1 MRNEKKDVCLTL
13 ENVSKVFAKVESDEV
28 THALQDVSVT
38 MKSGEFVSLVG
49 PSGCG
54 KSTILRLVAGL
65 ILPTLGRV
73 TVDGA
78 EVETPSPERGV
89 VFQNPTLFPWLT
101 VEKNI
106 AFSLDVRGMKD
117 GKAERVDQM
126 IRMIGLERFRNDY
139 PAQLS
144 GGMAQRVAL
153 VRTLINEPEILLLDE
168 PLGALDEFTRMN
180 MQDEILNIW
189 SQKKQLALMVT
200 HSIDEAVYCADD
212 AETADAV
219 RSDGSVSDALATG
232 LGVTVPEDETGRF
245 ASADGIHADVDYA
258 DMTWYIYDAAE
269 LLDKAARL
277 GETADG
283 KEAADLYDWLMAEYA
298 KVYTLD
304 NLAYIDFYA
313 HPGDETLSDACRQLD
328 SVLNEVN
335 DALCTALSDA
345 LDGPA
350 GSALRSYIG
359 EDKATA
365 LVGYDEQTDRQREIT
380 ERVSEL
386 TLQYNALIME
396 YLSYDE
402 ETEKIGALYRELVD
416 LHNEEAQIV
425 GYKDYADYAYE
436 ASYGRDFTPDDAAAL
451 CEAVKPYARQYFGS
465 LYYNEATYADFSADT
480 DLTERELVGLVTQY
494 MPRVSDDAAKA
505 AAYMEKHGLYFMDS
519 AERVSDLG
527 FTTTLDQYNAPFIY
541 LALYGDQNDIQSM
554 FHEFGHYYDAYVNP
568 VPDLL
573 LSVGSLDIFEIHSTG
588 MEALSTGWD

>member
-1 MRNEKKDVCLTL
+1 MARYLLSARNRVVWKRVMQMKMKKRI
-13 ENVSKVFAKVESDEV
+13 
-28 THALQDVSVT
+28 ALLLAAAMLS
-38 MKSGEFVSLVG
+38 
-49 PSGCG
+49 
-54 KSTILRLVAGL
+54 L
-65 ILPTLGRV
+65 ILCG
-73 TVDGA
+73 
-78 EVETPSPERGV
+78 
-89 VFQNPTLFPWLT
+89 
-101 VEKNI
+101 
-106 AFSLDVRGMKD
+106 
-117 GKAERVDQM
+117 
-126 IRMIGLERFRNDY
+126 
-139 PAQLS
+139 
-144 GGMAQRVAL
+144 
-153 VRTLINEPEILLLDE
+153 
-168 PLGALDEFTRMN
+168 
-180 MQDEILNIW
+180 
-189 SQKKQLALMVT
+189 
-200 HSIDEAVYCADD
+200 CADD
-212 AETADAV
+212 AETVGAV
-219 RSDGSVSDALATG
+219 RSDGSVSDALAAG
-232 LGVTVPEDETGRF
+232 LGVTVPEEETDRF

-298 KVYTLD
+298 RVYTLD

-588 MEALSTGWD
+588 MEALSTGWYEDIYGEDADLARIRFLDSALYTVFSGCLFDEFQRVVYADPSLTPEQISQTFVTIARSYGLRSFGKEFSHYWMQVNHNFESPFYYISYAVSMLASLQIYEMAENDWAAAAGFYNDLVSLGAFDYTYCELLDKVGLECFTDGLPACVSQAVEDMEALCLAWENAA

>member
-1 MRNEKKDVCLTL
+1 MKMKK
-13 ENVSKVFAKVESDEV
+13 SI
-28 THALQDVSVT
+28 ALLLAMAMLS
-38 MKSGEFVSLVG
+38 
-49 PSGCG
+49 
-54 KSTILRLVAGL
+54 L
-65 ILPTLGRV
+65 ILCG
-73 TVDGA
+73 
-78 EVETPSPERGV
+78 
-89 VFQNPTLFPWLT
+89 
-101 VEKNI
+101 
-106 AFSLDVRGMKD
+106 
-117 GKAERVDQM
+117 
-126 IRMIGLERFRNDY
+126 
-139 PAQLS
+139 
-144 GGMAQRVAL
+144 
-153 VRTLINEPEILLLDE
+153 
-168 PLGALDEFTRMN
+168 
-180 MQDEILNIW
+180 
-189 SQKKQLALMVT
+189 
-200 HSIDEAVYCADD
+200 CADD
-212 AETADAV
+212 AETVGAV

-298 KVYTLD
+298 KVYTFD

-335 DALCTALSDA
+335 NALCTALSDA

-396 YLSYDE
+396 HLSYDE

-465 LYYNEATYADFSADT
+465 LYYNEAMYADFSADT

-527 FTTTLDQYNAPFIY
+527 FTTTFDQYNAPFIY

-588 MEALSTGWD
+588 MEALSTGWYEDIYGEDADLARIRFLDSALYTVFSGCLFDEFQRVVYADPSLTPEQISQTFVTIACSYGLRSFGKEFSHYWMQVNHNFESPFYYISYAVSMLASLQIYEMAENDWAAAADFYNDLVSLGAYDYTYCELLEKVGLECFTDGLPACVSQAVEDMETLCLAWENAA

>member
-1 MRNEKKDVCLTL
+1 MQMKMKK
-13 ENVSKVFAKVESDEV
+13 
-28 THALQDVSVT
+28 
-38 MKSGEFVSLVG
+38 
-49 PSGCG
+49 
-54 KSTILRLVAGL
+54 R
-65 ILPTLGRV
+65 
-73 TVDGA
+73 
-78 EVETPSPERGV
+78 
-89 VFQNPTLFPWLT
+89 
-101 VEKNI
+101 I
-106 AFSLDVRGMKD
+106 A
-117 GKAERVDQM
+117 
-126 IRMIGLERFRNDY
+126 
-139 PAQLS
+139 
-144 GGMAQRVAL
+144 
-153 VRTLINEPEILLLDE
+153 LLLAAAM
-168 PLGALDEFTRMN
+168 LS
-180 MQDEILNIW
+180 QILCG
-189 SQKKQLALMVT
+189 
-200 HSIDEAVYCADD
+200 CADD
-212 AETADAV
+212 AETVGAV
-219 RSDGSVSDALATG
+219 RSDGSVSDALAAG

-335 DALCTALSDA
+335 NAHCTALSDA

-396 YLSYDE
+396 HLSYDE

-588 MEALSTGWD
+588 MEALSTGWYEDIYGEDADLARIRFLDSALYTVFSGCLFDEFQRVVYADPSLTPEQISQTFVTIARSYGLRSFGKEFSHYWMQVNHNFESPFYYISYAVSMLASLQIYEMAENDWAAAADFYNDLVSLGALDYTYCELLDKVGLECFTDGLPACVSQAVEDMEALCLAWENAA

>member
-1 MRNEKKDVCLTL
+1 MARYLLSARNRVVWKRVMQMKMKKRI
-13 ENVSKVFAKVESDEV
+13 
-28 THALQDVSVT
+28 ALLLAAAMLS
-38 MKSGEFVSLVG
+38 
-49 PSGCG
+49 
-54 KSTILRLVAGL
+54 L
-65 ILPTLGRV
+65 ILCG
-73 TVDGA
+73 
-78 EVETPSPERGV
+78 
-89 VFQNPTLFPWLT
+89 
-101 VEKNI
+101 
-106 AFSLDVRGMKD
+106 
-117 GKAERVDQM
+117 
-126 IRMIGLERFRNDY
+126 
-139 PAQLS
+139 
-144 GGMAQRVAL
+144 
-153 VRTLINEPEILLLDE
+153 
-168 PLGALDEFTRMN
+168 
-180 MQDEILNIW
+180 
-189 SQKKQLALMVT
+189 
-200 HSIDEAVYCADD
+200 CADD
-212 AETADAV
+212 AETAGAV
-219 RSDGSVSDALATG
+219 RGDGSVSDALATG

-494 MPRVSDDAAKA
+494 MPCVSDDAAKA

-588 MEALSTGWD
+588 MEALSTGWYEDIYGEDADLARIRFLDSALYTVFSGCLFDEFQRVVYADPTLTPEQISQTFVTIARSYGLRSFGKEFSHYWMQVNHNFESPFYYISYAVSMLASLQIYEMAENDWAAAADFYNDLVSLGAFDYTYCELLDKVGLECFTDGLPACVSQAVEDMEALCLAWENAA

>member
-1 MRNEKKDVCLTL
+1 MAHYLLSARNRVVWKRVMQMKMKKRI
-13 ENVSKVFAKVESDEV
+13 
-28 THALQDVSVT
+28 ALLLAAT
-38 MKSGEFVSLVG
+38 MLS
-49 PSGCG
+49 
-54 KSTILRLVAGL
+54 L
-65 ILPTLGRV
+65 ILCG
-73 TVDGA
+73 
-78 EVETPSPERGV
+78 
-89 VFQNPTLFPWLT
+89 
-101 VEKNI
+101 
-106 AFSLDVRGMKD
+106 
-117 GKAERVDQM
+117 
-126 IRMIGLERFRNDY
+126 
-139 PAQLS
+139 
-144 GGMAQRVAL
+144 
-153 VRTLINEPEILLLDE
+153 
-168 PLGALDEFTRMN
+168 
-180 MQDEILNIW
+180 
-189 SQKKQLALMVT
+189 
-200 HSIDEAVYCADD
+200 CADD
-212 AETADAV
+212 AETAGAV

-527 FTTTLDQYNAPFIY
+527 FTTTFDQYNAPFIY

-588 MEALSTGWD
+588 MEALSTGWYEDIYGEDADLARIRFLDSALYTVFSGCLFDEFQRVVYADPTLTPEQISQTFVTIARSYGLRSFGKEFSHYWMQVNHNFESPFYYISYAVSMLASLQIYEMAENDWAAAADFYNDLVSLGAFDYTYCELLDKVGLECFTDGLPACVSQAVEDMEALCLAWENAA

>member
-1 MRNEKKDVCLTL
+1 MAHYLLSARNRVVWKRVMQMKMKKRI
-13 ENVSKVFAKVESDEV
+13 
-28 THALQDVSVT
+28 ALLLAAAMLS
-38 MKSGEFVSLVG
+38 
-49 PSGCG
+49 
-54 KSTILRLVAGL
+54 L
-65 ILPTLGRV
+65 ILCG
-73 TVDGA
+73 
-78 EVETPSPERGV
+78 
-89 VFQNPTLFPWLT
+89 
-101 VEKNI
+101 
-106 AFSLDVRGMKD
+106 
-117 GKAERVDQM
+117 
-126 IRMIGLERFRNDY
+126 
-139 PAQLS
+139 
-144 GGMAQRVAL
+144 
-153 VRTLINEPEILLLDE
+153 
-168 PLGALDEFTRMN
+168 
-180 MQDEILNIW
+180 
-189 SQKKQLALMVT
+189 
-200 HSIDEAVYCADD
+200 CADD
-212 AETADAV
+212 AETAGAV

-480 DLTERELVGLVTQY
+480 DLTEQELVGLVTQY

-527 FTTTLDQYNAPFIY
+527 FTTTFDQYNAPFIY

-588 MEALSTGWD
+588 MEALSTGWYEDIYGEDADLARIRFLDSALYTVFSGCLFDEFQRVVYADPTLTPEQISQTFVTIARSYGLRSFGKEFSHYWMQVNHNFESPFYYISYAVSMLASLQIYEMAENDWAAAADFYNDLVSLGAYDYTYCELLEKVGLECFTDGLPACVSQAVEDMETLCLAWENAA

>member
-1 MRNEKKDVCLTL
+1 MARYLLSARNRVVWKQVMQMKMKKRI
-13 ENVSKVFAKVESDEV
+13 
-28 THALQDVSVT
+28 ALLLAAAMLS
-38 MKSGEFVSLVG
+38 
-49 PSGCG
+49 
-54 KSTILRLVAGL
+54 L
-65 ILPTLGRV
+65 ILCG
-73 TVDGA
+73 
-78 EVETPSPERGV
+78 
-89 VFQNPTLFPWLT
+89 
-101 VEKNI
+101 
-106 AFSLDVRGMKD
+106 
-117 GKAERVDQM
+117 
-126 IRMIGLERFRNDY
+126 
-139 PAQLS
+139 
-144 GGMAQRVAL
+144 
-153 VRTLINEPEILLLDE
+153 
-168 PLGALDEFTRMN
+168 
-180 MQDEILNIW
+180 
-189 SQKKQLALMVT
+189 
-200 HSIDEAVYCADD
+200 CADD
-212 AETADAV
+212 AETAGAI
-219 RSDGSVSDALATG
+219 RSDGSVSDALAAG

-245 ASADGIHADVDYA
+245 VSADGIHADVDYA

-269 LLDKAARL
+269 FLEKAARL

-298 KVYTLD
+298 KVYTFD

-480 DLTERELVGLVTQY
+480 DLAERELVGLVTQY

-519 AERVSDLG
+519 ADRVSDLG

-588 MEALSTGWD
+588 MEALSTGWYEDIFGEDADLARIRFLDSALYTVFSGCLFDEFQRVVYADPTLTPEQISQTFVTIAHSYGLRSFGKEFSHYWMQVNHNFESPFYYISYAVSMLASLQIYEMAENDWAAAADFYNDLVSLGAFDYTYCELLDKVGLECFTDGLPACVSQAVEDMEALCLAWENAA

>member
-1 MRNEKKDVCLTL
+1 MARYLLSARNRVVWKRVMQMKMKKRI
-13 ENVSKVFAKVESDEV
+13 
-28 THALQDVSVT
+28 ALLLAAAMLS
-38 MKSGEFVSLVG
+38 
-49 PSGCG
+49 
-54 KSTILRLVAGL
+54 L
-65 ILPTLGRV
+65 ILCG
-73 TVDGA
+73 
-78 EVETPSPERGV
+78 
-89 VFQNPTLFPWLT
+89 
-101 VEKNI
+101 
-106 AFSLDVRGMKD
+106 
-117 GKAERVDQM
+117 
-126 IRMIGLERFRNDY
+126 
-139 PAQLS
+139 
-144 GGMAQRVAL
+144 
-153 VRTLINEPEILLLDE
+153 
-168 PLGALDEFTRMN
+168 
-180 MQDEILNIW
+180 
-189 SQKKQLALMVT
+189 
-200 HSIDEAVYCADD
+200 CADD
-212 AETADAV
+212 AETVGAV

-588 MEALSTGWD
+588 MEALSTGWYEDIYGEDADLARIRFLDSALYTVFSGCLFDEFQRVVYADPSLTPEQISQTFVTIARSYGLRSFGKEFSHYWMQVNHNFESPFYYISYAVSMLASLQIYEMAENDWAAAADFYNDLVSLGAFDYTYCELLDKVGLECFTDGLPACVSQAVEDMEALCFAWENAA

>member
-1 MRNEKKDVCLTL
+1 MARYLLSARNRVVWKRVMQMKMKKRI
-13 ENVSKVFAKVESDEV
+13 
-28 THALQDVSVT
+28 ALLLAAAMLS
-38 MKSGEFVSLVG
+38 
-49 PSGCG
+49 
-54 KSTILRLVAGL
+54 L
-65 ILPTLGRV
+65 ILCG
-73 TVDGA
+73 
-78 EVETPSPERGV
+78 
-89 VFQNPTLFPWLT
+89 
-101 VEKNI
+101 
-106 AFSLDVRGMKD
+106 
-117 GKAERVDQM
+117 
-126 IRMIGLERFRNDY
+126 
-139 PAQLS
+139 
-144 GGMAQRVAL
+144 
-153 VRTLINEPEILLLDE
+153 
-168 PLGALDEFTRMN
+168 
-180 MQDEILNIW
+180 
-189 SQKKQLALMVT
+189 
-200 HSIDEAVYCADD
+200 CADD
-212 AETADAV
+212 AETVGAV

-588 MEALSTGWD
+588 MEALSTGWYEDIYGEDADLARIRFLDSALYTVFSGCLFDEFQRAVYADPTLTPEQISQTFVTIARSYGLRSFGKEFSHYWMQVNHNFESPFYYISYAVSMLASLQIYEMAENDWAAAADFYNDLVSLGAFDYTYCELLDKVGLECFTDGLPACVSQAVEDMEALCLAWENAA

>member
-1 MRNEKKDVCLTL
+1 MARYLLSARNRVVWKRVMQMKMKK
-13 ENVSKVFAKVESDEV
+13 SI
-28 THALQDVSVT
+28 AL
-38 MKSGEFVSLVG
+38 LLAAA
-49 PSGCG
+49 
-54 KSTILRLVAGL
+54 ILSL
-65 ILPTLGRV
+65 ILCG
-73 TVDGA
+73 
-78 EVETPSPERGV
+78 
-89 VFQNPTLFPWLT
+89 
-101 VEKNI
+101 
-106 AFSLDVRGMKD
+106 
-117 GKAERVDQM
+117 
-126 IRMIGLERFRNDY
+126 
-139 PAQLS
+139 
-144 GGMAQRVAL
+144 
-153 VRTLINEPEILLLDE
+153 
-168 PLGALDEFTRMN
+168 
-180 MQDEILNIW
+180 
-189 SQKKQLALMVT
+189 
-200 HSIDEAVYCADD
+200 CADD
-212 AETADAV
+212 AETVGAV
-219 RSDGSVSDALATG
+219 RSEGSVSDALAAG

-245 ASADGIHADVDYA
+245 VSADGIHADVDYA

-269 LLDKAARL
+269 FLEKAARL
-277 GETADG
+277 GKTADG

-335 DALCTALSDA
+335 DALCTALSDS

-519 AERVSDLG
+519 VDRVSDLG

-588 MEALSTGWD
+588 MEALSTGWYEDIFGEDADLARIRFLDSALYTVFSGCLFDEFQRVVYADPSLTPEQISQTFVTIARSYGLRSFGKEFSHYWMQVNHNFESPFYYISYAVSMLASLQIYEMAENDWAAAADFYNDLVSLGAFDYTYCELLDKVGLECFTDGLPACVPQAVEDMEALCLAWENAA

>member
-1 MRNEKKDVCLTL
+1 MARYLLSARNRVVWKRVMQMKMKKRI
-13 ENVSKVFAKVESDEV
+13 
-28 THALQDVSVT
+28 ALLLAAAMLS
-38 MKSGEFVSLVG
+38 
-49 PSGCG
+49 
-54 KSTILRLVAGL
+54 L
-65 ILPTLGRV
+65 ILCG
-73 TVDGA
+73 
-78 EVETPSPERGV
+78 
-89 VFQNPTLFPWLT
+89 
-101 VEKNI
+101 
-106 AFSLDVRGMKD
+106 
-117 GKAERVDQM
+117 
-126 IRMIGLERFRNDY
+126 
-139 PAQLS
+139 
-144 GGMAQRVAL
+144 
-153 VRTLINEPEILLLDE
+153 
-168 PLGALDEFTRMN
+168 
-180 MQDEILNIW
+180 
-189 SQKKQLALMVT
+189 
-200 HSIDEAVYCADD
+200 CADD
-212 AETADAV
+212 AETAGAV
-219 RSDGSVSDALATG
+219 RGDGSVSDALATG

-365 LVGYDEQTDRQREIT
+365 LVGYDEQTDRQCEIT

-588 MEALSTGWD
+588 MEALSTGWYEDIFGEDADLARIRFLDSALYTVFSGCLFDEFQRVVYADPTLTPEQISQTFVTIARSYGLRSFGKEFSHYWMQVNHNFESPFYYISYAVSMLASLQIYEMAENDWAAAADFYNDLVSLGAFDYTYCELLDKVGLECFTDGLPACVPQAVEDMEALCLAWENAA

>member
-1 MRNEKKDVCLTL
+1 MARYLLSARNRVVWKRVMQMKMKKRI
-13 ENVSKVFAKVESDEV
+13 
-28 THALQDVSVT
+28 ALLLAAAMLS
-38 MKSGEFVSLVG
+38 
-49 PSGCG
+49 
-54 KSTILRLVAGL
+54 L
-65 ILPTLGRV
+65 ILCG
-73 TVDGA
+73 
-78 EVETPSPERGV
+78 
-89 VFQNPTLFPWLT
+89 
-101 VEKNI
+101 
-106 AFSLDVRGMKD
+106 
-117 GKAERVDQM
+117 
-126 IRMIGLERFRNDY
+126 
-139 PAQLS
+139 
-144 GGMAQRVAL
+144 
-153 VRTLINEPEILLLDE
+153 
-168 PLGALDEFTRMN
+168 
-180 MQDEILNIW
+180 
-189 SQKKQLALMVT
+189 
-200 HSIDEAVYCADD
+200 CADD
-212 AETADAV
+212 AETAGAV
-219 RSDGSVSDALATG
+219 RGDGSVSDALAAG

-588 MEALSTGWD
+588 MEALSTGWYEDIYGEDADLARIRFLDSALYTVFSGCLFDEFQRVVYADPTLTPEQISQTFVTIARSYGLRSFGKEFSHYWMQVNHNFESPFYYISYAVSMLASLQIYEMAENDWAAAADFYNDLVSLGAFDYTYCELLDKVGLECFTDGLPACVSQAVEDMEALCLAWENAA

>member
-1 MRNEKKDVCLTL
+1 MAHYLLSARNRVVWKRVMQMKMKKRI
-13 ENVSKVFAKVESDEV
+13 
-28 THALQDVSVT
+28 ALLLAAAMLS
-38 MKSGEFVSLVG
+38 
-49 PSGCG
+49 
-54 KSTILRLVAGL
+54 L
-65 ILPTLGRV
+65 ILCG
-73 TVDGA
+73 
-78 EVETPSPERGV
+78 
-89 VFQNPTLFPWLT
+89 
-101 VEKNI
+101 
-106 AFSLDVRGMKD
+106 
-117 GKAERVDQM
+117 
-126 IRMIGLERFRNDY
+126 
-139 PAQLS
+139 
-144 GGMAQRVAL
+144 
-153 VRTLINEPEILLLDE
+153 
-168 PLGALDEFTRMN
+168 
-180 MQDEILNIW
+180 
-189 SQKKQLALMVT
+189 
-200 HSIDEAVYCADD
+200 CADD
-212 AETADAV
+212 AETAGAV

-519 AERVSDLG
+519 VDRVSDLG

-588 MEALSTGWD
+588 MEALSTGWYEDIYGEDADLARIRFLDSALYTVFSGCLFDEFQRVVYADPTLTPEQISQTFVTIARSYGLRSFGKEFSHYWMQVNHNFESPFYYISYAVSMLASLQIYEMAENDWAAAADFYNDLVSLGAFDYTYCELLDKVGLECFTDGLPACVSQAVEDMEALCLAWENAA

>member
-1 MRNEKKDVCLTL
+1 MQMKMKKRI
-13 ENVSKVFAKVESDEV
+13 
-28 THALQDVSVT
+28 ALLLAAAMLS
-38 MKSGEFVSLVG
+38 
-49 PSGCG
+49 
-54 KSTILRLVAGL
+54 L
-65 ILPTLGRV
+65 ILCG
-73 TVDGA
+73 
-78 EVETPSPERGV
+78 
-89 VFQNPTLFPWLT
+89 
-101 VEKNI
+101 
-106 AFSLDVRGMKD
+106 
-117 GKAERVDQM
+117 
-126 IRMIGLERFRNDY
+126 
-139 PAQLS
+139 
-144 GGMAQRVAL
+144 
-153 VRTLINEPEILLLDE
+153 
-168 PLGALDEFTRMN
+168 
-180 MQDEILNIW
+180 
-189 SQKKQLALMVT
+189 
-200 HSIDEAVYCADD
+200 CADD
-212 AETADAV
+212 AETVGAV
-219 RSDGSVSDALATG
+219 RSDGSVSDALAAG

-588 MEALSTGWD
+588 MEALSTGWYEDIYGEDADLARIRFLDSALYTVFSGCLFDEFQRAVYADPSLTPEQISQTFVTIARSYGLRSFGKEFSHYWMQVNHNFESPFYYISYAVSMLASLQIYEMAENDWAAAADFYNDLVSLGAFDYTYCELLDKVGLECFTDGLPACVPQAVEDMEALCLAWENAA

>member
-1 MRNEKKDVCLTL
+1 MARYLLSARNRVVWKRVMQMKMKKRI
-13 ENVSKVFAKVESDEV
+13 
-28 THALQDVSVT
+28 ALLLAAAMLS
-38 MKSGEFVSLVG
+38 
-49 PSGCG
+49 
-54 KSTILRLVAGL
+54 L
-65 ILPTLGRV
+65 ILCG
-73 TVDGA
+73 
-78 EVETPSPERGV
+78 
-89 VFQNPTLFPWLT
+89 
-101 VEKNI
+101 
-106 AFSLDVRGMKD
+106 
-117 GKAERVDQM
+117 
-126 IRMIGLERFRNDY
+126 
-139 PAQLS
+139 
-144 GGMAQRVAL
+144 
-153 VRTLINEPEILLLDE
+153 
-168 PLGALDEFTRMN
+168 
-180 MQDEILNIW
+180 
-189 SQKKQLALMVT
+189 
-200 HSIDEAVYCADD
+200 CADD
-212 AETADAV
+212 AETAGAV
-219 RSDGSVSDALATG
+219 RGDGSVSDALATG

-277 GETADG
+277 GKTADG

-588 MEALSTGWD
+588 MEALSTGWYEDIYGEDADLARIRFLDSALYTVFSGCLFDEFQRVVYADPTLTPEQISQTFVTIARSYGLRSFGKEFSHYWMQVNHNFESPFYYISYAVSMLASLQIYEMAENDWAAAAGFYNDLVSLGAFDYTYCELLDKVGLECFTNGLPACVSQAVEDMEALCLAWENAA

>member
-1 MRNEKKDVCLTL
+1 MARYLLSARNRVVWKRVMQMKMKKRI
-13 ENVSKVFAKVESDEV
+13 
-28 THALQDVSVT
+28 ALLLAAAMLS
-38 MKSGEFVSLVG
+38 
-49 PSGCG
+49 
-54 KSTILRLVAGL
+54 L
-65 ILPTLGRV
+65 ILCG
-73 TVDGA
+73 
-78 EVETPSPERGV
+78 
-89 VFQNPTLFPWLT
+89 
-101 VEKNI
+101 
-106 AFSLDVRGMKD
+106 
-117 GKAERVDQM
+117 
-126 IRMIGLERFRNDY
+126 
-139 PAQLS
+139 
-144 GGMAQRVAL
+144 
-153 VRTLINEPEILLLDE
+153 
-168 PLGALDEFTRMN
+168 
-180 MQDEILNIW
+180 
-189 SQKKQLALMVT
+189 
-200 HSIDEAVYCADD
+200 CADD
-212 AETADAV
+212 AETVGAV
-219 RSDGSVSDALATG
+219 RSDGSVSDALAAG
-232 LGVTVPEDETGRF
+232 LGVTVPEEETDRF

-298 KVYTLD
+298 RVYTLD

-335 DALCTALSDA
+335 DALCTAFSDA

-588 MEALSTGWD
+588 MEALSTGWYEDIYGEDADLARIQFLDSALYTVFSGCLFDEFQRVVYADPSLTPEQISQTFVTIARSYGLRSFGKELSHYWMQVNHNFESPFYYISYAVSMLASLQIYEMAENDWAAAAGFYNDLVSLGAFDYTYCELLDKVGLECFTDGLPACVPQAVEDMEALCLAWENAA

>member
-1 MRNEKKDVCLTL
+1 MARYLLSARNRVVWKRVMQMKMKKRI
-13 ENVSKVFAKVESDEV
+13 
-28 THALQDVSVT
+28 ALLLAAAMLS
-38 MKSGEFVSLVG
+38 
-49 PSGCG
+49 
-54 KSTILRLVAGL
+54 L
-65 ILPTLGRV
+65 ILCG
-73 TVDGA
+73 
-78 EVETPSPERGV
+78 
-89 VFQNPTLFPWLT
+89 
-101 VEKNI
+101 
-106 AFSLDVRGMKD
+106 
-117 GKAERVDQM
+117 
-126 IRMIGLERFRNDY
+126 
-139 PAQLS
+139 
-144 GGMAQRVAL
+144 
-153 VRTLINEPEILLLDE
+153 
-168 PLGALDEFTRMN
+168 
-180 MQDEILNIW
+180 
-189 SQKKQLALMVT
+189 
-200 HSIDEAVYCADD
+200 CADD
-212 AETADAV
+212 AETAGAV
-219 RSDGSVSDALATG
+219 RGDGSVSDALATG

-277 GETADG
+277 GKTADG

-588 MEALSTGWD
+588 MEALSTGWYEDIYGEDADLARIRFLDSALYTVFSGCLFDEFQRVVYADPSLTPEQISQTFVTIARSYGLRSFGKEFSHYWMQVNHNFESPFYYISYAVSMLASLQIYEMAENDWAAAADFYNDLVSLGAYDYTYCELLEKVGLECFTDGLPACVSQAVEDMEALCLAWDDAA

>member
-1 MRNEKKDVCLTL
+1 MQMKMKKRI
-13 ENVSKVFAKVESDEV
+13 
-28 THALQDVSVT
+28 ALLLAAAMLS
-38 MKSGEFVSLVG
+38 
-49 PSGCG
+49 
-54 KSTILRLVAGL
+54 L
-65 ILPTLGRV
+65 ILCG
-73 TVDGA
+73 
-78 EVETPSPERGV
+78 
-89 VFQNPTLFPWLT
+89 
-101 VEKNI
+101 
-106 AFSLDVRGMKD
+106 
-117 GKAERVDQM
+117 
-126 IRMIGLERFRNDY
+126 
-139 PAQLS
+139 
-144 GGMAQRVAL
+144 
-153 VRTLINEPEILLLDE
+153 
-168 PLGALDEFTRMN
+168 
-180 MQDEILNIW
+180 
-189 SQKKQLALMVT
+189 
-200 HSIDEAVYCADD
+200 CADD
-212 AETADAV
+212 AETAGAV
-219 RSDGSVSDALATG
+219 RGDGSVSDALATG

-345 LDGPA
+345 LDGTA

-588 MEALSTGWD
+588 MEALSTGWYEDIYGEDADLARIRFLDSALYTVFSGCLFDEFQRVVYADPSLTPEQISQTFVTIARSYGLRSFGKEFSHYWMQVNHNFESPFYYISYAVSMLASLQIYEMAENDWAAAADFYNDLVSLGAYDYTYCELLEKVGLECFTDGLPACVSQAVEDMEALCLAWENAA

>member
-1 MRNEKKDVCLTL
+1 MARYLLSARNRVVWKRVMQMKMKKRI
-13 ENVSKVFAKVESDEV
+13 
-28 THALQDVSVT
+28 ALLLAAAMLS
-38 MKSGEFVSLVG
+38 
-49 PSGCG
+49 
-54 KSTILRLVAGL
+54 L
-65 ILPTLGRV
+65 ILCG
-73 TVDGA
+73 
-78 EVETPSPERGV
+78 
-89 VFQNPTLFPWLT
+89 
-101 VEKNI
+101 
-106 AFSLDVRGMKD
+106 
-117 GKAERVDQM
+117 
-126 IRMIGLERFRNDY
+126 
-139 PAQLS
+139 
-144 GGMAQRVAL
+144 
-153 VRTLINEPEILLLDE
+153 
-168 PLGALDEFTRMN
+168 
-180 MQDEILNIW
+180 
-189 SQKKQLALMVT
+189 
-200 HSIDEAVYCADD
+200 CADD
-212 AETADAV
+212 AETVGAV

-465 LYYNEATYADFSADT
+465 LYYNEATYAGFSADT

-519 AERVSDLG
+519 ADRVSDLG

-588 MEALSTGWD
+588 MEALSTGWYEDIYGEDADLARIRFLDSALYTVFSGCLFDEFQRVVYADPSLTPEQISQTFVTIARSYGLRSFGKEFSHYWMQVNHNFESPFYYISYAVSMLASLQIYEMAENDWAAAADFYNDLVSLGAFDYTYCELLDKVGLECFTDGLPACIPQAVEDMEALCLAWENAA

>member
-1 MRNEKKDVCLTL
+1 MAHYLLSARNRVVWKRVMQMKMKKRI
-13 ENVSKVFAKVESDEV
+13 
-28 THALQDVSVT
+28 ALLLAAAMLS
-38 MKSGEFVSLVG
+38 
-49 PSGCG
+49 
-54 KSTILRLVAGL
+54 L
-65 ILPTLGRV
+65 ILCG
-73 TVDGA
+73 
-78 EVETPSPERGV
+78 
-89 VFQNPTLFPWLT
+89 
-101 VEKNI
+101 
-106 AFSLDVRGMKD
+106 
-117 GKAERVDQM
+117 
-126 IRMIGLERFRNDY
+126 
-139 PAQLS
+139 
-144 GGMAQRVAL
+144 
-153 VRTLINEPEILLLDE
+153 
-168 PLGALDEFTRMN
+168 
-180 MQDEILNIW
+180 
-189 SQKKQLALMVT
+189 
-200 HSIDEAVYCADD
+200 CADD
-212 AETADAV
+212 AETAGAV
-219 RSDGSVSDALATG
+219 RSDGSVSDALAAG

-519 AERVSDLG
+519 ADRVSDLG

-588 MEALSTGWD
+588 MEALSTGWYEDIYGEDADLARIRFLDSALYTVFSGCLFDEFQRVVYADPSLTPEQISQTFVTIARSYGLRSFGKEFSHYWMQVNHNFESPFYYISYAVSMLASLQIYEMAENDWAAAAGFYNDLVSLGAFDYTYCELLDKVGLECFTDGLPACVSQAVEDMEALCLAWENAA

>member
-1 MRNEKKDVCLTL
+1 MARYLLSARNRVVWKRVMQMKMKKRI
-13 ENVSKVFAKVESDEV
+13 
-28 THALQDVSVT
+28 ALLLAAAMLS
-38 MKSGEFVSLVG
+38 
-49 PSGCG
+49 
-54 KSTILRLVAGL
+54 L
-65 ILPTLGRV
+65 ILCG
-73 TVDGA
+73 
-78 EVETPSPERGV
+78 
-89 VFQNPTLFPWLT
+89 
-101 VEKNI
+101 
-106 AFSLDVRGMKD
+106 
-117 GKAERVDQM
+117 
-126 IRMIGLERFRNDY
+126 
-139 PAQLS
+139 
-144 GGMAQRVAL
+144 
-153 VRTLINEPEILLLDE
+153 
-168 PLGALDEFTRMN
+168 
-180 MQDEILNIW
+180 
-189 SQKKQLALMVT
+189 
-200 HSIDEAVYCADD
+200 CADD
-212 AETADAV
+212 AETAGAV

-345 LDGPA
+345 LDGTA

-588 MEALSTGWD
+588 MEALSTGWYEDIYGEDADLARIRFLDSALYTVFSGCLFDEFQRVVYADPTLTPEQISQTFVTIARSYGLRSFGKEFSHYWMQVNHNFESPFYYISYAVSMLASLQIYEMAENDWAAAADFYNDLVSLGAYDYTYCELLEKVGLECFTDGLPACVSQAVEDMEALCLAWENAA

>member
-1 MRNEKKDVCLTL
+1 MQMKMKKRI
-13 ENVSKVFAKVESDEV
+13 
-28 THALQDVSVT
+28 ALLLAAAMLS
-38 MKSGEFVSLVG
+38 
-49 PSGCG
+49 
-54 KSTILRLVAGL
+54 L
-65 ILPTLGRV
+65 ILCG
-73 TVDGA
+73 
-78 EVETPSPERGV
+78 
-89 VFQNPTLFPWLT
+89 
-101 VEKNI
+101 
-106 AFSLDVRGMKD
+106 
-117 GKAERVDQM
+117 
-126 IRMIGLERFRNDY
+126 
-139 PAQLS
+139 
-144 GGMAQRVAL
+144 
-153 VRTLINEPEILLLDE
+153 
-168 PLGALDEFTRMN
+168 
-180 MQDEILNIW
+180 
-189 SQKKQLALMVT
+189 
-200 HSIDEAVYCADD
+200 CADD
-212 AETADAV
+212 AETVSAV
-219 RSDGSVSDALATG
+219 RSDGSVSDALAAG

-298 KVYTLD
+298 RVYTLD

-588 MEALSTGWD
+588 MEALSTGWYEDIYGEDADLARIRFLDSALYTVFSGCLFDEFQRVVYADPTLTPEQISQTFVTIARSYGLRSFGKEFSHYWMQVNHNFESPFYYISYAVSMLASLQIYEMAENDWAAAADFYNDLVSLGAFDYTYCELLDKVGLECFTDGLPACVSQAVEDMEALCLAWENAA

>member
-1 MRNEKKDVCLTL
+1 MAHYLLSARNRVVWKRVMQMKMKKRI
-13 ENVSKVFAKVESDEV
+13 
-28 THALQDVSVT
+28 ALLLAAAMLS
-38 MKSGEFVSLVG
+38 
-49 PSGCG
+49 
-54 KSTILRLVAGL
+54 L
-65 ILPTLGRV
+65 ILCG
-73 TVDGA
+73 
-78 EVETPSPERGV
+78 
-89 VFQNPTLFPWLT
+89 
-101 VEKNI
+101 
-106 AFSLDVRGMKD
+106 
-117 GKAERVDQM
+117 
-126 IRMIGLERFRNDY
+126 
-139 PAQLS
+139 
-144 GGMAQRVAL
+144 
-153 VRTLINEPEILLLDE
+153 
-168 PLGALDEFTRMN
+168 
-180 MQDEILNIW
+180 
-189 SQKKQLALMVT
+189 
-200 HSIDEAVYCADD
+200 CADD
-212 AETADAV
+212 AETAGAV
-219 RSDGSVSDALATG
+219 RGDGSVSDALATG

-519 AERVSDLG
+519 ADRVSDLG
-527 FTTTLDQYNAPFIY
+527 FTTTFDQYNAPFIY

-588 MEALSTGWD
+588 MEALSTGWYEDIYGEDADLARIRFLDSALYTVFSGCLFDEFQRVVYADPTLTPEQISQTFVTIARSYGLRSFGKEFSHYWMQVNHNFESPFYYISYAVSMLASLQIYEMAENDWAAAADFYNDLVSLGAFDYTYCELLDKVGLECFTDGLPACVSQAVEDMEALCLAWENAA

>member
-1 MRNEKKDVCLTL
+1 MARYLLSARNRVVWKRVMQMKMKKRI
-13 ENVSKVFAKVESDEV
+13 
-28 THALQDVSVT
+28 ALLLAAAMLS
-38 MKSGEFVSLVG
+38 
-49 PSGCG
+49 
-54 KSTILRLVAGL
+54 L
-65 ILPTLGRV
+65 ILCG
-73 TVDGA
+73 
-78 EVETPSPERGV
+78 
-89 VFQNPTLFPWLT
+89 
-101 VEKNI
+101 
-106 AFSLDVRGMKD
+106 
-117 GKAERVDQM
+117 
-126 IRMIGLERFRNDY
+126 
-139 PAQLS
+139 
-144 GGMAQRVAL
+144 
-153 VRTLINEPEILLLDE
+153 
-168 PLGALDEFTRMN
+168 
-180 MQDEILNIW
+180 
-189 SQKKQLALMVT
+189 
-200 HSIDEAVYCADD
+200 CADD
-212 AETADAV
+212 AETVGAV

-335 DALCTALSDA
+335 DALCTALSAA

-527 FTTTLDQYNAPFIY
+527 FTTTLDQYKAPFIY

-588 MEALSTGWD
+588 MEALSTGWYEDIYGEDADLARIRFLDSALYTVFSGCLFDEFQRVVYADPTLTPEQISQTFVTIARSYGLRSFGKEFSHYWMQVNHNFESPFYYISYAVSMLASLQIYEMAENDWAAAADFYNDLVSLGAFDYTYCELLDKVGLECFTDGLPACVSQAVEDMEALCLAWENAA

>member
-1 MRNEKKDVCLTL
+1 MARYLLSARNRVVWKRVMQMKMKKRI
-13 ENVSKVFAKVESDEV
+13 
-28 THALQDVSVT
+28 ALLLAAAMLS
-38 MKSGEFVSLVG
+38 
-49 PSGCG
+49 
-54 KSTILRLVAGL
+54 L
-65 ILPTLGRV
+65 ILCG
-73 TVDGA
+73 
-78 EVETPSPERGV
+78 
-89 VFQNPTLFPWLT
+89 
-101 VEKNI
+101 
-106 AFSLDVRGMKD
+106 
-117 GKAERVDQM
+117 
-126 IRMIGLERFRNDY
+126 
-139 PAQLS
+139 
-144 GGMAQRVAL
+144 
-153 VRTLINEPEILLLDE
+153 
-168 PLGALDEFTRMN
+168 
-180 MQDEILNIW
+180 
-189 SQKKQLALMVT
+189 
-200 HSIDEAVYCADD
+200 CADD
-212 AETADAV
+212 AETVGAV

-298 KVYTLD
+298 KVYTFD

-328 SVLNEVN
+328 SILNEVN
-335 DALCTALSDA
+335 DALCTALSAA

-480 DLTERELVGLVTQY
+480 DLTEWELVGLVTQY

-588 MEALSTGWD
+588 MEALSTGWYEDIYGEDADLARIRFLDSALYTVFSGCLFDEFQRAVYADPTLTPEQISQTFVTIARSYGLRSFGKEFSHYWMQVNHNFESPFYYISYAVSMLASLQIYEMAENDWAAAADFYNDLVSLGAFDYTYCELLDKVGLECFTDGLPACVPQAVEDMEALCLAWENAA

>member
-1 MRNEKKDVCLTL
+1 MQMKMKKRI
-13 ENVSKVFAKVESDEV
+13 
-28 THALQDVSVT
+28 ALLLAAAMLS
-38 MKSGEFVSLVG
+38 
-49 PSGCG
+49 
-54 KSTILRLVAGL
+54 L
-65 ILPTLGRV
+65 ILCG
-73 TVDGA
+73 
-78 EVETPSPERGV
+78 
-89 VFQNPTLFPWLT
+89 
-101 VEKNI
+101 
-106 AFSLDVRGMKD
+106 
-117 GKAERVDQM
+117 
-126 IRMIGLERFRNDY
+126 
-139 PAQLS
+139 
-144 GGMAQRVAL
+144 
-153 VRTLINEPEILLLDE
+153 
-168 PLGALDEFTRMN
+168 
-180 MQDEILNIW
+180 
-189 SQKKQLALMVT
+189 
-200 HSIDEAVYCADD
+200 CADD
-212 AETADAV
+212 AETVGAV
-219 RSDGSVSDALATG
+219 RSDGSVSDALAAG

-386 TLQYNALIME
+386 TLQYNGLIME

-588 MEALSTGWD
+588 MEALSTGWYEDIYGEDADLARIRFLDSALYTVFSGCLFDEFQRVVYADPSLTPEQISQTFVTIARSYGLRSFGKEFSHYWMQVNHNFESPFYYISYAVSMLASLQIYEMAENDWASAADFYNDLVSLGAYDYTYCELLEKVGLECFTDGLPACVSQAVEDMEALCLAWENAA

>member
-1 MRNEKKDVCLTL
+1 MARYLLSARNRVVWKRVMQMKMKKRI
-13 ENVSKVFAKVESDEV
+13 
-28 THALQDVSVT
+28 ALLLAAAMLS
-38 MKSGEFVSLVG
+38 
-49 PSGCG
+49 
-54 KSTILRLVAGL
+54 L
-65 ILPTLGRV
+65 ILCG
-73 TVDGA
+73 
-78 EVETPSPERGV
+78 
-89 VFQNPTLFPWLT
+89 
-101 VEKNI
+101 
-106 AFSLDVRGMKD
+106 
-117 GKAERVDQM
+117 
-126 IRMIGLERFRNDY
+126 
-139 PAQLS
+139 
-144 GGMAQRVAL
+144 
-153 VRTLINEPEILLLDE
+153 
-168 PLGALDEFTRMN
+168 
-180 MQDEILNIW
+180 
-189 SQKKQLALMVT
+189 
-200 HSIDEAVYCADD
+200 CADD
-212 AETADAV
+212 AETAGAV
-219 RSDGSVSDALATG
+219 RGDGSVSDALATG

-313 HPGDETLSDACRQLD
+313 HPGDETLSDACQQLD

-480 DLTERELVGLVTQY
+480 DLAERELVGLVTQY

-519 AERVSDLG
+519 VDRVSDLG

-588 MEALSTGWD
+588 MEALSTGWYEDIYGEDADLARIRFLDSALYTVFSGCLFDEFQRVVYADPSLTPEQISQTFVTIARSYGLRSFGKEFSHYWMQVNHNFESPFYYISYAVSMLASLQIYEMAENDWAAAADFYNDLVSLGAFDYTYCELLDKVGLECFTDGLPACVSQAVEDMEALCLAWENAA

>member
-1 MRNEKKDVCLTL
+1 MARYLLSARNRVVWKRVMQMKMKK
-13 ENVSKVFAKVESDEV
+13 SI
-28 THALQDVSVT
+28 ALLLAMAMLS
-38 MKSGEFVSLVG
+38 
-49 PSGCG
+49 
-54 KSTILRLVAGL
+54 L
-65 ILPTLGRV
+65 ILCG
-73 TVDGA
+73 
-78 EVETPSPERGV
+78 
-89 VFQNPTLFPWLT
+89 
-101 VEKNI
+101 
-106 AFSLDVRGMKD
+106 
-117 GKAERVDQM
+117 
-126 IRMIGLERFRNDY
+126 
-139 PAQLS
+139 
-144 GGMAQRVAL
+144 
-153 VRTLINEPEILLLDE
+153 
-168 PLGALDEFTRMN
+168 
-180 MQDEILNIW
+180 
-189 SQKKQLALMVT
+189 
-200 HSIDEAVYCADD
+200 CADD
-212 AETADAV
+212 TETVGAV
-219 RSDGSVSDALATG
+219 RSDGSVSDALAAG

-269 LLDKAARL
+269 LLDKTAQL

-588 MEALSTGWD
+588 MEALSTGWYEDIYGEDADLARIRFLDSALYTVFSGCLFDEFQRVVYADPSLTPEQISQTFVTIARSYGLRSFGKEFSHYWMQVNHNFESPFYYISYAVSMLASLQIYEMAENDWAAAADFYNDLVSLGAFDYTYCELLDKVGLECFTDGLPACVSQAVEDMEALCLAWENAA

>member
-1 MRNEKKDVCLTL
+1 MARYLLSARNRVVWKRVMQMKMKKRI
-13 ENVSKVFAKVESDEV
+13 
-28 THALQDVSVT
+28 ALLLAAAMLS
-38 MKSGEFVSLVG
+38 
-49 PSGCG
+49 
-54 KSTILRLVAGL
+54 L
-65 ILPTLGRV
+65 ILCG
-73 TVDGA
+73 
-78 EVETPSPERGV
+78 
-89 VFQNPTLFPWLT
+89 
-101 VEKNI
+101 
-106 AFSLDVRGMKD
+106 
-117 GKAERVDQM
+117 
-126 IRMIGLERFRNDY
+126 
-139 PAQLS
+139 
-144 GGMAQRVAL
+144 
-153 VRTLINEPEILLLDE
+153 
-168 PLGALDEFTRMN
+168 
-180 MQDEILNIW
+180 
-189 SQKKQLALMVT
+189 
-200 HSIDEAVYCADD
+200 CADD
-212 AETADAV
+212 AETAGAV
-219 RSDGSVSDALATG
+219 RSDGSVSDALAAG

-298 KVYTLD
+298 RVYTLD

-588 MEALSTGWD
+588 MEALSTGWYEDIYGEDADLARIRFLDSALYTVFSGCLFDEFQRVVYADPSLTPEQISQTFVTIARSYGLRSFGKEFSHYWMQVNHNFESPFYYISYAVSMLASLQIYEMAENDWAAAAGFYNDLVSLGAFDYTYCELLDKVGLECFTDGLPACVPQAVEDMEALCLAWENAA

>member
-1 MRNEKKDVCLTL
+1 MARYLLSARNRVVWKRVMQMKMKK
-13 ENVSKVFAKVESDEV
+13 SI
-28 THALQDVSVT
+28 ALLLAAAMLS
-38 MKSGEFVSLVG
+38 
-49 PSGCG
+49 
-54 KSTILRLVAGL
+54 L
-65 ILPTLGRV
+65 ILCGCT
-73 TVDGA
+73 
-78 EVETPSPERGV
+78 
-89 VFQNPTLFPWLT
+89 
-101 VEKNI
+101 
-106 AFSLDVRGMKD
+106 
-117 GKAERVDQM
+117 
-126 IRMIGLERFRNDY
+126 
-139 PAQLS
+139 
-144 GGMAQRVAL
+144 
-153 VRTLINEPEILLLDE
+153 
-168 PLGALDEFTRMN
+168 
-180 MQDEILNIW
+180 
-189 SQKKQLALMVT
+189 
-200 HSIDEAVYCADD
+200 DD
-212 AETADAV
+212 AETVGAV

-588 MEALSTGWD
+588 MEALSTGWYEDIYGEDADLARIRFLDSALYTVFSGCLFDEFQRVVYADPTLTPEQISQTFVTIARSYGLRSFGKEFSHYWMQVNHNFESPFYYISYAVSMLASLQIYEMAENDWAAAADFYNDLVSLGAYDYTYCELLEKVGLECFTDGLPACVSQAVEDMETLCLAWENAA

>member
-1 MRNEKKDVCLTL
+1 MARYLLSARNRVVWKRVMQMKMKKRI
-13 ENVSKVFAKVESDEV
+13 
-28 THALQDVSVT
+28 ALLLAAAMLS
-38 MKSGEFVSLVG
+38 
-49 PSGCG
+49 
-54 KSTILRLVAGL
+54 L
-65 ILPTLGRV
+65 ILCG
-73 TVDGA
+73 
-78 EVETPSPERGV
+78 
-89 VFQNPTLFPWLT
+89 
-101 VEKNI
+101 
-106 AFSLDVRGMKD
+106 
-117 GKAERVDQM
+117 
-126 IRMIGLERFRNDY
+126 
-139 PAQLS
+139 
-144 GGMAQRVAL
+144 
-153 VRTLINEPEILLLDE
+153 
-168 PLGALDEFTRMN
+168 
-180 MQDEILNIW
+180 
-189 SQKKQLALMVT
+189 
-200 HSIDEAVYCADD
+200 CADD
-212 AETADAV
+212 AETVGAV

-554 FHEFGHYYDAYVNP
+554 FHEFGHYYDAYMNP

-588 MEALSTGWD
+588 MEALSTGWYEDIYGEDADLARIRFLDSALYTVFSGCLFDEFQRVVYADPSLTPEQISQTFVTIARSYGLRSFGKEFSHYWMQVNHNFESPFYYISYAVSMLASLQIYEMAENDWAAAADFYNDLVSLGAFDYTYCELLDKVGLECFTDGLPACVSQAVEDMETLCLAWENAA

>member
-1 MRNEKKDVCLTL
+1 MKMKK
-13 ENVSKVFAKVESDEV
+13 SI
-28 THALQDVSVT
+28 ALLLAMAMLS
-38 MKSGEFVSLVG
+38 
-49 PSGCG
+49 
-54 KSTILRLVAGL
+54 L
-65 ILPTLGRV
+65 ILCG
-73 TVDGA
+73 
-78 EVETPSPERGV
+78 
-89 VFQNPTLFPWLT
+89 
-101 VEKNI
+101 
-106 AFSLDVRGMKD
+106 
-117 GKAERVDQM
+117 
-126 IRMIGLERFRNDY
+126 
-139 PAQLS
+139 
-144 GGMAQRVAL
+144 
-153 VRTLINEPEILLLDE
+153 
-168 PLGALDEFTRMN
+168 
-180 MQDEILNIW
+180 
-189 SQKKQLALMVT
+189 
-200 HSIDEAVYCADD
+200 CADD
-212 AETADAV
+212 AETVGAV

-298 KVYTLD
+298 KVYTFD

-335 DALCTALSDA
+335 NALCTALSDA

-396 YLSYDE
+396 HLSYDE

-588 MEALSTGWD
+588 MEALSTGWYEDIYGEDADLARIRFLDSALYTVFSGCLFDEFQRVVYADPSLTPEQISQTFVTIARSYGLRSFGKEFSHYWMQVNHNFESPFYYISYAVSMLASLQIYEMAENDWAAAADFYNDLVSLGAYDYTYCELLEKVGLECFTDGLPACVSQAVEDMETLCLAWENAA

>member
-1 MRNEKKDVCLTL
+1 M
-13 ENVSKVFAKVESDEV
+13 
-28 THALQDVSVT
+28 
-38 MKSGEFVSLVG
+38 
-49 PSGCG
+49 
-54 KSTILRLVAGL
+54 
-65 ILPTLGRV
+65 
-73 TVDGA
+73 
-78 EVETPSPERGV
+78 
-89 VFQNPTLFPWLT
+89 
-101 VEKNI
+101 
-106 AFSLDVRGMKD
+106 
-117 GKAERVDQM
+117 
-126 IRMIGLERFRNDY
+126 
-139 PAQLS
+139 
-144 GGMAQRVAL
+144 
-153 VRTLINEPEILLLDE
+153 
-168 PLGALDEFTRMN
+168 
-180 MQDEILNIW
+180 
-189 SQKKQLALMVT
+189 
-200 HSIDEAVYCADD
+200 
-212 AETADAV
+212 
-219 RSDGSVSDALATG
+219 
-232 LGVTVPEDETGRF
+232 TVPEDETGRF

-359 EDKATA
+359 EDKAAA

-480 DLTERELVGLVTQY
+480 DLAERELVGLVTQY

-519 AERVSDLG
+519 ADRVSDLG
-527 FTTTLDQYNAPFIY
+527 FTTTFDQYNAPFIY

-588 MEALSTGWD
+588 MEALSTGWYEDIYGEDADLARIRFLDSALYTVFSGCLFDEFQRVVYADPTLTPEQISQTFVTIARSYGLRSFGKEFSHYWMQVNHNFESPFYYISYAVSMLASLQIYEMAENDWAAAAGFYNDLVSLGAFDYTYCELLDKVGLECFTDGLPACVSQAVEDMEALCLAWENAA

>member
-1 MRNEKKDVCLTL
+1 MARYLLSARNRVVWKRVMQMKMKKRI
-13 ENVSKVFAKVESDEV
+13 
-28 THALQDVSVT
+28 ALLLAAAMLS
-38 MKSGEFVSLVG
+38 
-49 PSGCG
+49 
-54 KSTILRLVAGL
+54 L
-65 ILPTLGRV
+65 ILCG
-73 TVDGA
+73 
-78 EVETPSPERGV
+78 
-89 VFQNPTLFPWLT
+89 
-101 VEKNI
+101 
-106 AFSLDVRGMKD
+106 
-117 GKAERVDQM
+117 
-126 IRMIGLERFRNDY
+126 
-139 PAQLS
+139 
-144 GGMAQRVAL
+144 
-153 VRTLINEPEILLLDE
+153 
-168 PLGALDEFTRMN
+168 
-180 MQDEILNIW
+180 
-189 SQKKQLALMVT
+189 
-200 HSIDEAVYCADD
+200 CADD
-212 AETADAV
+212 AETAGAV
-219 RSDGSVSDALATG
+219 RSDGSVSDALAAG

-313 HPGDETLSDACRQLD
+313 HPGDETLSDACQQLD

-480 DLTERELVGLVTQY
+480 DLAERELVGLVTQY

-505 AAYMEKHGLYFMDS
+505 AAYMEKHGLHFMDS
-519 AERVSDLG
+519 ADRVSDLG

-588 MEALSTGWD
+588 MEALSTGWYEDIYGEDADLARIRFLDSALYTVFSGCLFDEFQRVVYADPTLTPEQISQTFVTIARSYGLRSFGKEFSHYWMQVNHNFESPFYYISYAVSMLASLQIYEMAENDWAAAAGFYNDLVSLGAYDYTYCELLEKVGLECFTDGLPACVSQAVEDMEALCLAWENAA

>member
-1 MRNEKKDVCLTL
+1 MKMKK
-13 ENVSKVFAKVESDEV
+13 SI
-28 THALQDVSVT
+28 ALLLAMAMLS
-38 MKSGEFVSLVG
+38 
-49 PSGCG
+49 
-54 KSTILRLVAGL
+54 L
-65 ILPTLGRV
+65 ILCG
-73 TVDGA
+73 
-78 EVETPSPERGV
+78 
-89 VFQNPTLFPWLT
+89 
-101 VEKNI
+101 
-106 AFSLDVRGMKD
+106 
-117 GKAERVDQM
+117 
-126 IRMIGLERFRNDY
+126 
-139 PAQLS
+139 
-144 GGMAQRVAL
+144 
-153 VRTLINEPEILLLDE
+153 
-168 PLGALDEFTRMN
+168 
-180 MQDEILNIW
+180 
-189 SQKKQLALMVT
+189 
-200 HSIDEAVYCADD
+200 CADD
-212 AETADAV
+212 AETVGAV

-298 KVYTLD
+298 KVYTFD

-335 DALCTALSDA
+335 NALCTALSDA

-396 YLSYDE
+396 HLSYDE

-480 DLTERELVGLVTQY
+480 DLTEQELVGLVTQY

-588 MEALSTGWD
+588 MEALSTGWYEDIYGEDADLARIRFLDSALYTVFSGCLFDEFQRVVYADPSLTPEQISQTFVTIARSYGLRSFGKEFSHYWMQVNHNFESPFYYISYAVSMLASLQIYEMAENDWAAAADFYNDLVSLGAYDYTYCELLEKVGLECFTDGLPACVSQAVEDMETLCLAWENAA

>member
-1 MRNEKKDVCLTL
+1 MARYLLSARNRVVWKRVMQMKMKKRI
-13 ENVSKVFAKVESDEV
+13 
-28 THALQDVSVT
+28 ALLLAAAMLS
-38 MKSGEFVSLVG
+38 
-49 PSGCG
+49 
-54 KSTILRLVAGL
+54 L
-65 ILPTLGRV
+65 ILCG
-73 TVDGA
+73 
-78 EVETPSPERGV
+78 
-89 VFQNPTLFPWLT
+89 
-101 VEKNI
+101 
-106 AFSLDVRGMKD
+106 
-117 GKAERVDQM
+117 
-126 IRMIGLERFRNDY
+126 
-139 PAQLS
+139 
-144 GGMAQRVAL
+144 
-153 VRTLINEPEILLLDE
+153 
-168 PLGALDEFTRMN
+168 
-180 MQDEILNIW
+180 
-189 SQKKQLALMVT
+189 
-200 HSIDEAVYCADD
+200 CADD
-212 AETADAV
+212 AETAGAV

-269 LLDKAARL
+269 FLDKAARL

-313 HPGDETLSDACRQLD
+313 HPGDETLSDACQQLD

-359 EDKATA
+359 EDKAAA

-588 MEALSTGWD
+588 MEALSTGWYEDIYGEDANLARIRFLDSALYTVFSGCLFDEFQRVVYADPTLTPEQISQTFVTIARSYGLRSFGKEFSHYWMQVNHNFESPFYYISYAVSMLASLQIYEMAENDWAAAADFYNDLVSLGAFDYTYCELLDKVGLECFTDGLPACVPQAVEDMEALCLAWENAA

>member
-1 MRNEKKDVCLTL
+1 MARYLLSARNRVVWKRVMQMKMKKRI
-13 ENVSKVFAKVESDEV
+13 
-28 THALQDVSVT
+28 ALLLAAAMLS
-38 MKSGEFVSLVG
+38 
-49 PSGCG
+49 
-54 KSTILRLVAGL
+54 L
-65 ILPTLGRV
+65 ILCG
-73 TVDGA
+73 
-78 EVETPSPERGV
+78 
-89 VFQNPTLFPWLT
+89 
-101 VEKNI
+101 
-106 AFSLDVRGMKD
+106 
-117 GKAERVDQM
+117 
-126 IRMIGLERFRNDY
+126 
-139 PAQLS
+139 
-144 GGMAQRVAL
+144 
-153 VRTLINEPEILLLDE
+153 
-168 PLGALDEFTRMN
+168 
-180 MQDEILNIW
+180 
-189 SQKKQLALMVT
+189 
-200 HSIDEAVYCADD
+200 CADD
-212 AETADAV
+212 AETAGAV

-465 LYYNEATYADFSADT
+465 LYYDEATYADFSADT
-480 DLTERELVGLVTQY
+480 DLAERELVGLVTQY

-588 MEALSTGWD
+588 MEALSTGWYEDIFGEDADLARIRFLDSALYTVFSGCLFDEFQRVVYADPSLTPEQISQTFVTIARSYGLRSFGKEFSHYWMQVNHNFESPFYYISYAVSMLASLQIYEMAENDWAAAADFYNDLVSLGAFDYTYCELLDKVGLECFTDGLPACVPQAVEDMEALCLAWENAA

>member
-1 MRNEKKDVCLTL
+1 MARYLLSARNRVVWKRVIQMKMKKRI
-13 ENVSKVFAKVESDEV
+13 
-28 THALQDVSVT
+28 ALLLAAA
-38 MKSGEFVSLVG
+38 MLF
-49 PSGCG
+49 
-54 KSTILRLVAGL
+54 L
-65 ILPTLGRV
+65 ILCG
-73 TVDGA
+73 
-78 EVETPSPERGV
+78 
-89 VFQNPTLFPWLT
+89 
-101 VEKNI
+101 
-106 AFSLDVRGMKD
+106 
-117 GKAERVDQM
+117 
-126 IRMIGLERFRNDY
+126 
-139 PAQLS
+139 
-144 GGMAQRVAL
+144 
-153 VRTLINEPEILLLDE
+153 
-168 PLGALDEFTRMN
+168 
-180 MQDEILNIW
+180 
-189 SQKKQLALMVT
+189 
-200 HSIDEAVYCADD
+200 CADD
-212 AETADAV
+212 AETAGAV

-359 EDKATA
+359 EDKAAA
-365 LVGYDEQTDRQREIT
+365 LVGYDEQTDRQREIA

-416 LHNEEAQIV
+416 LHNEEAQSA

-480 DLTERELVGLVTQY
+480 DLTEQELVGLVTQY

-588 MEALSTGWD
+588 MEALSTGWYEDIYGEDADLARIRFLDSALYTVFSGCLFDEFQRAVYADPTLTPEQISQTFVTIARSYGLRSFGKEFSHYWMQVNHNFESPFYYISYAVSMLASLQIYEMAENDWAAAAGFYNDLVSLGAFDYTYCELLDKVGLECFTDGLPACVPQAVEDMEALCLAWENAA

>member
-1 MRNEKKDVCLTL
+1 MARYLLSARNRVVWKRVMQMKMKKRI
-13 ENVSKVFAKVESDEV
+13 
-28 THALQDVSVT
+28 ALLLAAAMLS
-38 MKSGEFVSLVG
+38 
-49 PSGCG
+49 
-54 KSTILRLVAGL
+54 L
-65 ILPTLGRV
+65 ILCG
-73 TVDGA
+73 
-78 EVETPSPERGV
+78 
-89 VFQNPTLFPWLT
+89 
-101 VEKNI
+101 
-106 AFSLDVRGMKD
+106 
-117 GKAERVDQM
+117 
-126 IRMIGLERFRNDY
+126 
-139 PAQLS
+139 
-144 GGMAQRVAL
+144 
-153 VRTLINEPEILLLDE
+153 
-168 PLGALDEFTRMN
+168 
-180 MQDEILNIW
+180 
-189 SQKKQLALMVT
+189 
-200 HSIDEAVYCADD
+200 CADD
-212 AETADAV
+212 AETAGAV

-258 DMTWYIYDAAE
+258 DMTWYIYDDAE

-588 MEALSTGWD
+588 MEALSTGWYEDIYGEDADLARIRFLDSALYTVFSGCLFDEFQRVVYADPSLTPEQISQTFVTIARSYGLRSFGKEFSHYWMQVNHNFESPFYYISYAVSMLASLQIYEMAENDWASAADFYNDLVSLGAFDYTYCELLDKVGLECFTDGLPACVPQAVEDMEALCLAWENAA